1 MATAAPP
8 ATAPPA
14 AAPPAAVPAATPTP
28 AAAPASARYAGLV
41 KALDDAAP
49 DLQLFDLDHGF
60 AGEPL
65 IRELRR
71 RGRRGLPDKVVT
83 LTLVEDD
90 GVLFWRDRSSL
101 PALSR
106 RRQRRGGRL
115 ISGEIVTQRRFE
127 MLEADQV
134 NAAIQKLDDRFSAP
148 RGLRQL
154 VNGQLAPAKGPF
166 KGRTLLLVHGTFS
179 NNDHFV
185 EEFKATPGGQ
195 QFLARA
201 QKHYA
206 QVLAFDHPTLAI
218 GPLLNALE
226 LARLL
231 AGSTHDVDVIAH
243 SRGGLVTRWWLE
255 ALGGGVGQRARA
267 VLVGSPIAG
276 TSLAAGPRIRGGLD
290 LLTNY
295 GTVLER
301 TLSLT
306 GLANPFL
313 AAPAAILR
321 VLLSVTGL
329 AAKLPIADAA
339 VAMVPGLF
347 AQARIG
353 NNGEIAR
360 LRAGPAVRAVDY
372 YAVKANFEPKDEGWK
387 FWRYFR
393 KTTLADPLADVV
405 FEGANDLVVD
415 TDSMTDFGGSGARL
429 VATWDFG
436 ATHEVHHVNYFRQQ
450 ATLDFVAQSL
460 QIP

>member
-1 MATAAPP
+1 MP
-8 ATAPPA
+8 ATATAPA
-14 AAPPAAVPAATPTP
+14 AARHKELI
-28 AAAPASARYAGLV
+28 S
-41 KALDDAAP
+41 ALDDAAS
-49 DLQLFDLDHGF
+49 DIQLHDLDHGF
-60 AGEPL
+60 SGEPL
-65 IRELRR
+65 IRDVRR
-71 RGRRGLPDKVVT
+71 RGRRKLAEQVAT
-83 LTLVEDD
+83 LTLVEED
-90 GVLFWRDRSSL
+90 GVLYWRDRSSL

-106 RRQRRGGRL
+106 RRSRRGGQL

-127 MLEADQV
+127 MLAPDMV

-148 RGLRQL
+148 RGLRRLMQDRL
-154 VNGQLAPAKGPF
+154 VPVAGPF
-166 KGRTLLLVHGTFS
+166 SGTTLLLIHGTFS
-179 NNDHFV
+179 NNDHFLQ
-185 EEFKATPGGQ
+185 EFQATAQGRA
-195 QFLARA
+195 FLGRA
-201 QKHYA
+201 QKHYS
-206 QVLAFDHPTLAI
+206 QVLVFDHPTLAI
-218 GPLLNALE
+218 GPVFNAIE

-255 ALGGGVGQRARA
+255 ALGGGVGAHARA

-295 GTVLER
+295 GTVLEKVMG
-301 TLSLT
+301 LT

-347 AQARIG
+347 AQARIA

-360 LRAGPAVRAVDY
+360 LRAGPVARAIDYHAVRS
-372 YAVKANFEPKDEGWK
+372 NFEPQSEGWK

-393 KTTLADPLADVV
+393 KTTLADPLVDAV
-405 FEGANDLVVD
+405 FDGENDLVVD
-415 TDSMTDFGGSGARL
+415 TDSMTDFGDSGAKL
-429 VATWDFG
+429 IATWDFK
-436 ATHEVHHVNYFRQQ
+436 TNSTVHHVNYFRQPE
-450 ATLDFVAQSL
+450 TIDFLGKSL
-460 QIP
+460 RIP

>member
-1 MATAAPP
+1 MMTTAT
-8 ATAPPA
+8 PA
-14 AAPPAAVPAATPTP
+14 APAAT
-28 AAAPASARYAGLV
+28 RYPGLV
-41 KALDDAAP
+41 KALDDAAG

-65 IRELRR
+65 IRDVRR
-71 RGRRGLPDKVVT
+71 RGQRGLPDQVVT
-83 LTLVEDD
+83 LTLVEED
-90 GVLFWRDRSSL
+90 GVLYWRDRSSL

-106 RRQRRGGRL
+106 RRSRRGGQL

-127 MLEADQV
+127 MLAPDMV
-134 NAAIQKLDDRFSAP
+134 NASIQKLDDRFSAP
-148 RGLRQL
+148 RGLRKL
-154 VNGQLAPAKGPF
+154 VNGQWAPAVGPF
-166 KGRTLLLVHGTFS
+166 KGTTLLLVHGTFS
-179 NNDHFV
+179 NNDHFLD
-185 EEFKATPGGQ
+185 EFKATLPGQ

-201 QKHYA
+201 QQHYT

-218 GPLLNALE
+218 GPLFNALE

-231 AGSTHDVDVIAH
+231 AGSTHDVDVVAH

-255 ALGGGVGQRARA
+255 ALGGGVGPRARA

-301 TLSLT
+301 AM
-306 GLANPFL
+306 GLVGAANPFL

-360 LRAGPAVRAVDY
+360 LRAGPALRAVDY
-372 YAVKANFEPKDEGWK
+372 FAVRSNFEPQSEGWK

-393 KTTLADPLADVV
+393 KTTLADPLADIV
-405 FEGANDLVVD
+405 FDGENDLVVD
-415 TDSMTDFGGSGARL
+415 TDSMTDFGASGAKL
-429 VATWDFG
+429 AATWDFK
-436 ATHEVHHVNYFRQQ
+436 TNPDVHHVNYFRQPE
-450 ATLDFVAQSL
+450 TIDFIAKSL
-460 QIP
+460 QVP

>member
-1 MATAAPP
+1 MSTAAMPSVSGP
-8 ATAPPA
+8 
-14 AAPPAAVPAATPTP
+14 P
-28 AAAPASARYAGLV
+28 AAAPASTRYPGLF
-41 KALDDAAP
+41 KALDDAAG
-49 DLQLFDLDHGF
+49 DLQMFDIDHGF

-71 RGRRGLPDKVVT
+71 RGRRAVPDRVVT

-90 GVLFWRDRSSL
+90 GVLYWRDRSSL
-101 PALSR
+101 PALAR
-106 RRQRRGGRL
+106 RRARRGGQL

-127 MLEADQV
+127 MLESDQV
-134 NAAIQKLDDRFSAP
+134 GAALQKLDDRFSRP
-148 RGLRQL
+148 RGLRRL
-154 VNGQLAPAKGPF
+154 VNGQLVAAPAGPF

-185 EEFKATPGGQ
+185 DEFRATPHGQ
-195 QFLARA
+195 QFLARV

-206 QVLAFDHPTLAI
+206 QILAFDHPTLSI
-218 GPLLNALE
+218 GPLFNALE
-226 LARLL
+226 LTRLL

-301 TLSLT
+301 TLTLT

-329 AAKLPIADAA
+329 AARLPIADAA

-353 NNGEIAR
+353 NNSEITR
-360 LRAGPAVRAVDY
+360 LRAGPALRAIDYFAVRS
-372 YAVKANFEPKDEGWK
+372 NFEPKDEGWK

-393 KTTLADPLADVV
+393 KTTLADPLADIV
-405 FEGANDLVVD
+405 FDGDNDLVVD
-415 TDSMTDFGGSGARL
+415 TDSMTDFGASGARL

-436 ATHEVHHVNYFRQQ
+436 TTPEVHHVNYFRQQ
-450 ATLDFVAQSL
+450 ATLDFIATSL